1 MEKLYNEQREKI
13 VIQPEKIIRL
23 PFRKKIEL
31 KFKNFS
37 FKKKNKNNILKNVNI
52 SFPKYSKIGIVGP
65 SGSGKSTI
73 INIMCGFIASVN
85 KKMITVD
92 GKSIFENLNGWQNQI
107 GYIPQS
113 VVILDSSLR
122 ENILFGSNPKIY
134 TDKKILEVI
143 KKVELTN
150 FLRRLKLKL
159 SHPISQDGL
168 NISGGEKQRI
178 GIARAL
184 LRNPEVLILDEAT
197 SGLDT
202 DTEKKILKTIKRLN
216 KTIIFVSHRFSALS
230 FCNKIYNIE
239 NKTIKN
245 VNIKKLLGIKSK

>member
-1 MEKLYNEQREKI
+1 MGQE
-13 VIQPEKIIRL
+13 
-23 PFRKKIEL
+23 
-31 KFKNFS
+31 
-37 FKKKNKNNILKNVNI
+37 
-52 SFPKYSKIGIVGP
+52 
-65 SGSGKSTI
+65 STL
-73 INIMCGFIASVN
+73 INMICGFIASVN

-107 GYIPQS
+107 GYIPQNI
-113 VVILDSSLR
+113 VILDSSLR
-122 ENILFGSNPKIY
+122 ENILFGSDPNIY
-134 TDKKILEVI
+134 TDNIVLDVI

-197 SGLDT
+197 SGLDI
-202 DTEKKILKTIKRLN
+202 DTEKRILKTIKD
-216 KTIIFVSHRFSALS
+216 
-230 FCNKIYNIE
+230 
-239 NKTIKN
+239 
-245 VNIKKLLGIKSK
+245 